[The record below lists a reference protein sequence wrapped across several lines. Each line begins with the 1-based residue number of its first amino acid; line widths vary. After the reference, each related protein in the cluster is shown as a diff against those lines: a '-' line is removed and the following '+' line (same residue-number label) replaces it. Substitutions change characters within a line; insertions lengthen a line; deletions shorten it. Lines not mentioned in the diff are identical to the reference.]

1 MAGPTINS
9 IFSRID
15 TRADGALT
23 RSEVKSMVEKA
34 KVGGGIFGGIK
45 VDQATDAFM
54 DNLDTNADGKI
65 VLDEVSTKLK
75 DLVTSLGQNEP
86 GKSIPD
92 IAAEW
97 FARADSSS
105 NGQLSKDEIKAP
117 VKEAL
122 ENAGQ
127 SMADLKADIAAK
139 IGLYLLD
146 EDTSG
151 QVSRAEVDS
160 LAADIERAT
169 QPPAPAEPPAAE
181 WFA

>member
-9 IFSRID
+9 IFTRID

-34 KVGGGIFGGIK
+34 GVGGGLFGGIK

-54 DNLDTNADGKI
+54 DQLDTNKDGKI
-65 VLDEVSTKLK
+65 VLDELNTQLK
-75 DLVTSLGQNEP
+75 DLVTKLGQNEP
-86 GKSIPD
+86 GKSIPE
-92 IAAEW
+92 IAGEW
-97 FARADSSS
+97 FAKADTSK
-105 NGQLSKDEIKAP
+105 NGQLTKDEVKAP
-117 VKEAL
+117 IKQAL
-122 ENAGQ
+122 EDAGQ

-139 IGLYLLD
+139 IGVHLLD
-146 EDTSG
+146 EDRSG

-169 QPPAPAEPPAAE
+169 QPPAPAEPKAE
-181 WFA
+181 WFAA